1 MSSSDDDQPD
11 AKRQKTYDADGPV
24 EDDKTAR
31 DKLREA
37 GFDPDDVHTAAW
49 SDTAFTFYPS
59 DRYITPM
66 TYFAIYDDLPMCRY
80 LHFVRGAATTATT
93 AEKGERWFPM
103 HAAVDWENHEL
114 AKWLYLHGAKE
125 DVWRRISGV
134 YGNTF
139 IRSGPKIQEWF
150 ILRGVMQTSDGQA
163 HEARIKR
170 VMLTRRQENNFDKN
184 PCHLELIESYIPWCN
199 DTLEELDRPFV
210 KFHTFL
216 MGTTTPGKASRQFG
230 DRPTPHNRCLGS
242 FRGILEHI
250 GGYVLGN
257 TKAINKEREHLRQFS
272 QVVSNMT
279 LGKSGKSIKS
289 T

>member
-1 MSSSDDDQPD
+1 MI
-11 AKRQKTYDADGPV
+11 
-24 EDDKTAR
+24 
-31 DKLREA
+31 
-37 GFDPDDVHTAAW
+37 
-49 SDTAFTFYPS
+49 PS
-59 DRYITPM
+59 
-66 TYFAIYDDLPMCRY
+66 
-80 LHFVRGAATTATT
+80 
-93 AEKGERWFPM
+93 
-103 HAAVDWENHEL
+103 
-114 AKWLYLHGAKE
+114 
-125 DVWRRISGV
+125 
-134 YGNTF
+134 
-139 IRSGPKIQEWF
+139 
-150 ILRGVMQTSDGQA
+150 
-163 HEARIKR
+163 
-170 VMLTRRQENNFDKN
+170 KN
-184 PCHLELIESYIPWCN
+184 WTGHL
-199 DTLEELDRPFV
+199 FV